1 MVVHSVDGRRGVR
14 PGGLQLFGGRPIRGS
29 AVREPSG
36 RAVGQSADAP
46 LGAPVHGALLDQ
58 TRQPERT
65 EPVSVRHHA
74 LPFGGRLCRRARGG
88 HRQPR

>member
-1 MVVHSVDGRRGVR
+1 MVGQGMDGRRGVR

-36 RAVGQSADAP
+36 RAADQYSDAS
-46 LGAPVHGALLDQ
+46 LSAPVHGALLNQ

-65 EPVSVRHHA
+65 EPVSVGHHA
-74 LPFGGRLCRRARGG
+74 LPFGGQLRRRARGG